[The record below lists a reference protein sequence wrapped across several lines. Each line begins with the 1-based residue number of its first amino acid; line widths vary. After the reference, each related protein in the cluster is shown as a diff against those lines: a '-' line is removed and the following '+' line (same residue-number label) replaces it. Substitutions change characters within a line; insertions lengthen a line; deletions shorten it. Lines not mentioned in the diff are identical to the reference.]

1 MRQSSGLSLC
11 WERRGSAATLPS
23 RPLVGA
29 ESTSAVVDV
38 ALDRLIHL
46 ERLRRD
52 IAAYQSTPPGEE
64 ALALAELA
72 ALGELDDEA
81 DWAALYSDT

>member
-1 MRQSSGLSLC
+1 MAKEKATITLD
-11 WERRGSAATLPS
+11 RRKAEEARS
-23 RPLVGA
+23 LVGA

-52 IAAYQSTPPGEE
+52 IAAYRDTPPQEDE
-64 ALALAELA
+64 LALAELA
-72 ALGELDDEA
+72 ALGELDDDT
-81 DWAALYSDT
+81 DWAALYSGT